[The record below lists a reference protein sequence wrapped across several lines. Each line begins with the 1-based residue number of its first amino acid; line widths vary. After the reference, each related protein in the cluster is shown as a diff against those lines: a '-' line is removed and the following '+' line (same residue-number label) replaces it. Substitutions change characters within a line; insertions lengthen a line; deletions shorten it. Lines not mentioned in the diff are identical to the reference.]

1 VTRFQNLG
9 SYCNLA
15 TYDHKGAS
23 PPRALF
29 RLPFE
34 GMLIGIPH
42 LPVLRGGVIAGF
54 AKAVS
59 ALHLICTLPAPKVA

>member
-1 VTRFQNLG
+1 
-9 SYCNLA
+9 
-15 TYDHKGAS
+15 
-23 PPRALF
+23 
-29 RLPFE
+29 LPFE